1 MYARPLFVVVG
12 IFGPVLVFFDALL
25 RHCALVSLWL
35 AFAFP
40 LASPD
45 AIGYTLAA

>member
-12 IFGPVLVFFDALL
+12 IFGLFWSFLTRFFAIALWFPL
-25 RHCALVSLWL
+25 GFPLG
-35 AFAFP
+35 FP